1 MKIVLNRD
9 IKNLGKVG
17 DLCEVAN
24 GYGRN
29 YLLPKGYAIIAN
41 KQNIEKINK
50 KIEELKTKNSQM
62 EEQAKKVAEMLE
74 KEVFNTI
81 RQAADDDTIYGSIKN
96 RDIYKMIEVFLTNNN
111 IKFAFELGGIEI
123 KEQIKSLGQYKVF
136 VSLFGNISTE
146 IR

>member
-62 EEQAKKVAEMLE
+62 EEQAKKVAEML
-74 KEVFNTI
+74 F
-81 RQAADDDTIYGSIKN
+81 
-96 RDIYKMIEVFLTNNN
+96 
-111 IKFAFELGGIEI
+111 
-123 KEQIKSLGQYKVF
+123 F
-136 VSLFGNISTE
+136 V
-146 IR
+146 